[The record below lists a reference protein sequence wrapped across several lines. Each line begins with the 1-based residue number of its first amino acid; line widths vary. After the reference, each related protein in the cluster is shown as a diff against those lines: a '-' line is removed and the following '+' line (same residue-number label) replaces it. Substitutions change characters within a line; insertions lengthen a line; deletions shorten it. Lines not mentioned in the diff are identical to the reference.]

1 MVSLSDSKLEIIE
14 SEQNRGEYTQ
24 IPSLPRS
31 GGRERATH
39 ANMDAQMGKSRAVNP
54 VICMYTGISGLQV

>member
-39 ANMDAQMGKSRAVNP
+39 ANMDA
-54 VICMYTGISGLQV
+54 